1 MLQQRQA
8 NRNILSK
15 EFYTFSKIYFIV
27 TSKFWL
33 HKICFFK
40 SIIFLHIFKERN
52 FQANEHDSSIFL
64 LEVSPI
70 VLK

>member
-27 TSKFWL
+27 TSKF
-33 HKICFFK
+33 
-40 SIIFLHIFKERN
+40 
-52 FQANEHDSSIFL
+52 
-64 LEVSPI
+64 
-70 VLK
+70 